1 MTKSAKVLV
10 ASSDLENGHS
20 LRKLLVECGID
31 SAVVSSLE
39 EARVVLAKETISL
52 MICDAQ
58 LAGGGFRELLQS
70 AESTKIPVVVASRLP
85 DTREYLE
92 AMRLGA
98 FDFIASP
105 YRRAEM
111 QQIVS
116 NALHQ
121 AMAVGRAALTSHQ
134 RRGIPAA
141 T

>member
-1 MTKSAKVLV
+1 MTQTTKVLV
-10 ASSDLENGHS
+10 ASSDTENGLS
-20 LRKLLVECGID
+20 LKQLLVECDID
-31 SAVVSSLE
+31 SDLVSSLE
-39 EARVVLAKETISL
+39 EARALLAQETISL
-52 MICDAQ
+52 VICDAQ
-58 LAGGGFRELLQS
+58 LTGGSFRELLQV
-70 AESTKIPVVVASRLP
+70 AESAKIPVVVASRLP

-116 NALHQ
+116 NALRQ
-121 AMAVGRAALTSHQ
+121 AVGRAAPSSHQ
-134 RRGIPAA
+134 QRGIPAA

>member
-1 MTKSAKVLV
+1 MSETAKVLV
-10 ASSDLENGHS
+10 ASSDAENGHS
-20 LRKLLVECGID
+20 LKKLLVECGLD
-31 SAVVSSLE
+31 STVVSSLE
-39 EARVVLAKETISL
+39 EARALLAEETISL
-52 MICDAQ
+52 VICDAQ
-58 LAGGGFRELLQS
+58 LTGGSFRELLQL

-116 NALHQ
+116 SALRH
-121 AMAVGRAALTSHQ
+121 AVAAGRAALSSHQ
-134 RRGIPAA
+134 QRGIPAA

>member
-1 MTKSAKVLV
+1 MTQTAKILV
-10 ASSDLENGHS
+10 ASSDLENGYS
-20 LRKLLVECGID
+20 LKKLLLECGLD

-39 EARVVLAKETISL
+39 EARALLAKETISL
-52 MICDAQ
+52 VICDAQ
-58 LAGGGFRELLQS
+58 LTGGSFRELLHQS
-70 AESTKIPVVVASRLP
+70 VSTKIPVVVASRLP

-105 YRRAEM
+105 YRLSEM

-116 NALHQ
+116 SAIGQ
-121 AMAVGRAALTSHQ
+121 AVAVRRASLTSYQ
-134 RRGIPAA
+134 QRGIPAA